1 MNREDF
7 QGLKASGLKIVCL
20 FLGLLLTGCVTT
32 SEPRFGDKA
41 DEQKA
46 REQYTELGLRYIQQG
61 RTVEAARH
69 LKRAL
74 EIDPKSPE
82 VHNALA
88 IMFQAEKQVALA
100 EEHFDKAIKYGP
112 ERTRIRNNYAAFLFS
127 QQRYADACKQL
138 EVAANDSLYEQRSA
152 VYENLGVC
160 YLKLNQ
166 KHAALAAFDRAVY
179 INDAQA
185 RALLE
190 AALIY
195 FDNGNVDTSS
205 RYHTLYQKLV
215 RFRMAPN
222 TPRSLELGIELA
234 RLNEDK
240 NKEASYLLMLKNMF
254 PDSNEY
260 RRIK

>member
-1 MNREDF
+1 MNREGF
-7 QGLKASGLKIVCL
+7 IGWKTGCL
-20 FLGLLLTGCVTT
+20 VLGLLLTGCVTT
-32 SEPRFGDKA
+32 TDPRFGDNA

-46 REQYTELGLRYIQQG
+46 REKYTELGLRYIQQG
-61 RTVEAARH
+61 KTVEAARH

-74 EIDPKSPE
+74 EIDPRSPE

-88 IMFQAEKQVALA
+88 IMFQAEQQVALA

-112 ERTRIRNNYAAFLFS
+112 ERTRIRNNFAAFLFS
-127 QQRYADACKQL
+127 QQRYADACNQL

-166 KHAALAAFDRAVY
+166 RDAALAAFDRAIY

-190 AALIY
+190 AALMY
-195 FDNGNVDTSS
+195 HDKGNIETSTK
-205 RYHTLYQKLV
+205 YHTLYQKLV

-222 TPRSLELGIELA
+222 TPRSLGLGIELA
-234 RLNEDK
+234 RLNADK

-254 PDSNEY
+254 PDSDEY
-260 RRIK
+260 HRVK